1 MLEQDGEQYKGYL
14 SWYQRPAF
22 AAAIALVLLFSFTL
36 IGSYLLAK
44 NAAEKEALKQAKIW
58 SNSASMLVAP
68 LILSKD
74 LVSLNFVTNQIA
86 DDPFVAGIQI
96 TDSQTM
102 RLAAAGKQDGVH
114 TAKSIAPNNETIAQL
129 EVWID
134 PTPVQQQLNY
144 QTGLI
149 SSGAII
155 AFLLSLFIYRRQ
167 SKLLEEE
174 VAYIEQI
181 EKHFDDK
188 TEDAME
194 ASQLT
199 EESDEEINDDNVV
212 TEALAET
219 EELTEQEPQSVF
231 NASETEIDS
240 LEGDS
245 QSDIESET
253 ESNEHSKIDPEDDF
267 DDIGNFG
274 SAYDDTVG
282 ENSRLEELSK
292 TDNEEI
298 DELYTDETDLP
309 PWESSESKTT
319 PDAYEAD
326 GIEPPIVK
334 MQITETGK
342 DEIDLVELLKPER
355 RAPSVPPFKPL
366 SKEPELEREEP
377 SFETLMFDTTPERQ
391 EPAKKLARKLPI
403 INEEQLDL
411 YTIEQELDLLIP
423 ASEAAYVVLVDFT
436 SPHSALISNEEQLQI
451 KRTYRTLANSVANI
465 YEGEV
470 LALGGDIL
478 IQFDNANT
486 DDEHGVNAACAAMLF
501 TQLAQSY
508 NRSRSDQQEP
518 VLNVHTA
525 IVRGQQGRQERMAD
539 EARFLTRSTKTDRL
553 ISHTA
558 LSEAP
563 NLKNGVLSTAEI
575 KREDEDKVLILSLS
589 KSYQDLLEKQ
599 GRYLLAKLAQQA
611 AQ

>member
-14 SWYQRPAF
+14 RWYQRPAF
-22 AAAIALVLLFSFTL
+22 AAAIALVLLFSST
-36 IGSYLLAK
+36 IVGSYLLAK
-44 NAAEKEALKQAKIW
+44 KAAENEALKQAKIW

-96 TDSQTM
+96 TDNQTM
-102 RLAAAGKQDGVH
+102 RLAAAGNQEGVH
-114 TAKSIAPNNETIAQL
+114 TSKSIAPNNETIAQL

-167 SKLLEEE
+167 SKLLEKE

-181 EKHFDDK
+181 EQYFDDQS
-188 TEDAME
+188 EDTVDNSETNNENINDTSVERDKDVEIGAT
-194 ASQLT
+194 LK
-199 EESDEEINDDNVV
+199 EESQHHEKISEAEFEPLKDEFHS
-212 TEALAET
+212 AAEPEVEST
-219 EELTEQEPQSVF
+219 K
-231 NASETEIDS
+231 NSEVNI
-240 LEGDS
+240 
-245 QSDIESET
+245 
-253 ESNEHSKIDPEDDF
+253 
-267 DDIGNFG
+267 DDIGRFG
-274 SAYDDTVG
+274 SAYDD
-282 ENSRLEELSK
+282 RLVDTDDSEEPK
-292 TDNEEI
+292 ATTTEQAFQRD
-298 DELYTDETDLP
+298 TDEPDHP
-309 PWESSESKTT
+309 PWESSEHLTVTASHE
-319 PDAYEAD
+319 PSD
-326 GIEPPIVK
+326 IEPPVVK
-334 MQITETGK
+334 MQVNETHS

-355 RAPSVPPFKPL
+355 REPSVPPFKPL
-366 SKEPELEREEP
+366 SKERENDREGP
-377 SFETLMFDTTPERQ
+377 SFETLLFDTTPERK
-391 EPAKKLARKLPI
+391 EPAKNMARKLPI

-411 YTIEQELDLLIP
+411 YTIEQELDLLTP
-423 ASEAAYVVLVDFT
+423 ASEAAYVVLIDFT

-470 LALGGDIL
+470 SALGEDIL
-478 IQFDNANT
+478 IQFDDASD
-486 DDEHGVNAACAAMLF
+486 DDEHGVNASCAAMLF
-501 TQLAQSY
+501 AQLARSY
-508 NRSRSDQQEP
+508 NRSRQDQQEP

-525 IVRGQQGRQERMAD
+525 IVRGQQGRQDRMAD

-563 NLKNGVLSTAEI
+563 DLKRGVLSTAEI

-589 KSYQDLLEKQ
+589 KSYQELLEKQ

-611 AQ
+611 RQSTN

>member
-14 SWYQRPAF
+14 RWYQRPAF
-22 AAAIALVLLFSFTL
+22 AAAIALILLFSSTL
-36 IGSYLLAK
+36 IGSYLLAQK
-44 NAAEKEALKQAKIW
+44 AAHNEALKQAKIW

-102 RLAAAGKQDGVH
+102 RLAAAGKQEGVH

-149 SSGAII
+149 STGAVI

-181 EKHFDDK
+181 EQHFDAQSADSMEPSDSQNSHAIDDESDDEN
-188 TEDAME
+188 TTDSEEIETLEHEARADALE
-194 ASQLT
+194 SDREIDASYDDDISESESSSTLT
-199 EESDEEINDDNVV
+199 EESEEDLDE
-212 TEALAET
+212 
-219 EELTEQEPQSVF
+219 
-231 NASETEIDS
+231 
-240 LEGDS
+240 
-245 QSDIESET
+245 
-253 ESNEHSKIDPEDDF
+253 
-267 DDIGNFG
+267 IGAFG
-274 SAYDDTVG
+274 SAYDDPSIN
-282 ENSRLEELSK
+282 ESK
-292 TDNEEI
+292 AEATDI
-298 DELYTDETDLP
+298 P
-309 PWESSESKTT
+309 PWESDEPSSPAEVSE
-319 PDAYEAD
+319 DV
-326 GIEPPIVK
+326 EPPIVK
-334 MQITETGK
+334 MQVSETNS
-342 DEIDLVELLKPER
+342 DEIDLVDLLKPEKIE
-355 RAPSVPPFKPL
+355 PSVPPFKPVT
-366 SKEPELEREEP
+366 KEPEQKREEP
-377 SFETLMFDTTPERQ
+377 SFETLMFDTAPDHRESK
-391 EPAKKLARKLPI
+391 KKLARKLPI

-423 ASEAAYVVLVDFT
+423 AGEAAYIVLVDFN
-436 SPHSALISNEEQLQI
+436 SPHSALISNDEQLQI

-470 LALGGDIL
+470 SALGEDIL
-478 IQFDNANT
+478 IQFDHANEE
-486 DDEHGVNAACAAMLF
+486 DEHGVNAACAAMLF
-501 TQLAQSY
+501 TQLARSY
-508 NRSRSDQQEP
+508 NRSRSDQQQP
-518 VLNVHTA
+518 ILNVHTA

-539 EARFLTRSTKTDRL
+539 EARFLTRSTKTDKL

-563 NLKNGVLSTAEI
+563 DLKNGVLSSADI
-575 KREDEDKVLILSLS
+575 KREEEDKVLILSLS
-589 KSYQDLLEKQ
+589 KSYQELLEKQ

-611 AQ
+611 SQ

>member
-14 SWYQRPAF
+14 RWYQRPAF
-22 AAAIALVLLFSFTL
+22 AAAIALVLLFSSTL

-44 NAAEKEALKQAKIW
+44 KAAENEALKQAKIW

-102 RLAAAGKQDGVH
+102 RLAAAGNQEGVH

-181 EKHFDDK
+181 EQHFDDQSIDSVE
-188 TEDAME
+188 TPETNS
-194 ASQLT
+194 ASENDVSDEVDNEFDNAAIFT
-199 EESDEEINDDNVV
+199 EESQPSEHISETDIEPLE
-212 TEALAET
+212 AET
-219 EELTEQEPQSVF
+219 HSESEP
-231 NASETEIDS
+231 E
-240 LEGDS
+240 
-245 QSDIESET
+245 IESPENSEET
-253 ESNEHSKIDPEDDF
+253 F

-274 SAYDDTVG
+274 SAYDDPIV
-282 ENSRLEELSK
+282 ENSDPEETTATK
-292 TDNEEI
+292 TEQVSEQDKG
-298 DELYTDETDLP
+298 ETDLP
-309 PWESSESKTT
+309 PWESIEHPTVTEPSE
-319 PDAYEAD
+319 PANM
-326 GIEPPIVK
+326 EPPIVK
-334 MQITETGK
+334 MQVNETDN
-342 DEIDLVELLKPER
+342 DEIDLVDLLKPER
-355 RAPSVPPFKPL
+355 REPSVPPFKPL
-366 SKEPELEREEP
+366 SKEPELDREEP
-377 SFETLMFDTTPERQ
+377 SFETLMFDTTPEHK
-391 EPAKKLARKLPI
+391 EPTKKLARKLPI

-411 YTIEQELDLLIP
+411 YTIEQELDLLTP
-423 ASEAAYVVLVDFT
+423 ASEAAYVVLIDFT
-436 SPHSALISNEEQLQI
+436 SPHSALISNQEQLQI

-470 LALGGDIL
+470 SALGEDIL
-478 IQFDNANT
+478 IQFDDASD
-486 DDEHGVNAACAAMLF
+486 DDEHGVNASCAAMLF
-501 TQLAQSY
+501 AQLARSY
-508 NRSRSDQQEP
+508 NRSRQDQQEP

-563 NLKNGVLSTAEI
+563 DLKRGVLSTAEI

-589 KSYQDLLEKQ
+589 RSYQDLLEKQ

-611 AQ
+611 SQ

>member
-14 SWYQRPAF
+14 RWYQRPAF
-22 AAAIALVLLFSFTL
+22 AAAIALVLLFSSTL
-36 IGSYLLAK
+36 VGSYLLAK
-44 NAAEKEALKQAKIW
+44 NAAENEALKQAKIW

-102 RLAAAGKQDGVH
+102 RLAAAGKQEGVH

-181 EKHFDDK
+181 EQHFDDQITDS
-188 TEDAME
+188 TEAQETIDD
-194 ASQLT
+194 
-199 EESDEEINDDNVV
+199 SDEEVYEDDVEA
-212 TEALAET
+212 EALIEQEPELDDQEQDTEFNSLDNHLGSEAET
-219 EELTEQEPQSVF
+219 EIESTI
-231 NASETEIDS
+231 ETEVD
-240 LEGDS
+240 
-245 QSDIESET
+245 T
-253 ESNEHSKIDPEDDF
+253 EVDY

-274 SAYDDTVG
+274 SAYDDPIV
-282 ENSRLEELSK
+282 ENSTSDEPSEPNFEEVHEP
-292 TDNEEI
+292 N
-298 DELYTDETDLP
+298 TDEADIP
-309 PWESSESKTT
+309 PWEPSENETMVET
-319 PDAYEAD
+319 NEPTN
-326 GIEPPIVK
+326 IEPPIVK
-334 MQITETGK
+334 MQIDETDK

-355 RAPSVPPFKPL
+355 REPSVPPFKPL
-366 SKEPELEREEP
+366 SKEPEQEREEP

-391 EPAKKLARKLPI
+391 EPVKKLARKLPI

-411 YTIEQELDLLIP
+411 YTIEQELDLLTP
-423 ASEAAYVVLVDFT
+423 ASEAAYVVLIDFT

-470 LALGGDIL
+470 SALGEDIL
-478 IQFDNANT
+478 IQFDNASE

-501 TQLAQSY
+501 AQLARSY

-518 VLNVHTA
+518 ILNVHTA
-525 IVRGQQGRQERMAD
+525 IVRGQQGRQDRMAD

-563 NLKNGVLSTAEI
+563 DLKSGVLSTAEI

>member
-14 SWYQRPAF
+14 RWYQRPAF
-22 AAAIALVLLFSFTL
+22 AAAIALVLLFSSTL
-36 IGSYLLAK
+36 VGSYLLAK
-44 NAAEKEALKQAKIW
+44 KAAENEALKQAKIW

-102 RLAAAGKQDGVH
+102 RLAAAGTQEGVH
-114 TAKSIAPNNETIAQL
+114 TAKSIAPNNEIIAQL

-149 SSGAII
+149 SSGAIV

-181 EKHFDDK
+181 EQHFDDQSMDSVK
-188 TEDAME
+188 TSETNS
-194 ASQLT
+194 ASEVNVGAEVDNEVDNSVILT
-199 EESDEEINDDNVV
+199 EESQPSEQIS
-212 TEALAET
+212 EADLEPLEAE
-219 EELTEQEPQSVF
+219 PH
-231 NASETEIDS
+231 SETEP
-240 LEGDS
+240 E
-245 QSDIESET
+245 IES
-253 ESNEHSKIDPEDDF
+253 PENSEKTF

-274 SAYDDTVG
+274 SAYDDPIF
-282 ENSRLEELSK
+282 ENSEP
-292 TDNEEI
+292 EEI
-298 DELYTDETDLP
+298 KANNTEQVSELDKDETDLP
-309 PWESSESKTT
+309 PWESIEHPTVTEPSE
-319 PDAYEAD
+319 PAN
-326 GIEPPIVK
+326 IEPPIVK
-334 MQITETGK
+334 MQVNETDN
-342 DEIDLVELLKPER
+342 DEIDLVDLLKPER
-355 RAPSVPPFKPL
+355 REPSVPPFKPL
-366 SKEPELEREEP
+366 SKEAELDREEP
-377 SFETLMFDTTPERQ
+377 SFETLMFDTTPEHQ
-391 EPAKKLARKLPI
+391 EPEKKLARKLPI

-411 YTIEQELDLLIP
+411 YTIEQELDLLTP
-423 ASEAAYVVLVDFT
+423 ASEAAYVVLIDFT
-436 SPHSALISNEEQLQI
+436 SPHSALISNQEQLQI

-470 LALGGDIL
+470 SALGEDIL
-478 IQFDNANT
+478 IQFNDASD
-486 DDEHGVNAACAAMLF
+486 DDEHGVNASCAAMLF
-501 TQLAQSY
+501 AQLARSY
-508 NRSRSDQQEP
+508 NRSRQDQQEP

-563 NLKNGVLSTAEI
+563 DLKRGVLSTAEI

-589 KSYQDLLEKQ
+589 KSYQELLEKQ

-611 AQ
+611 TQ

>member
-14 SWYQRPAF
+14 RWYQRPAF
-22 AAAIALVLLFSFTL
+22 AAAIALVLLFSSTL

-44 NAAEKEALKQAKIW
+44 KAAENEALKQAKIW

-102 RLAAAGKQDGVH
+102 RLAAAGNQEGVH

-181 EKHFDDK
+181 EQHFDDQSIDSVE
-188 TEDAME
+188 TPETNS
-194 ASQLT
+194 ASENDVSDEVDNEFDNAAIFT
-199 EESDEEINDDNVV
+199 EESQPSEHISETDIEPLE
-212 TEALAET
+212 AET
-219 EELTEQEPQSVF
+219 HSESEP
-231 NASETEIDS
+231 E
-240 LEGDS
+240 
-245 QSDIESET
+245 IESPENSEET
-253 ESNEHSKIDPEDDF
+253 F

-274 SAYDDTVG
+274 SAYDDPIV
-282 ENSRLEELSK
+282 ENSDPEETTATK
-292 TDNEEI
+292 TEQVSEQDKG
-298 DELYTDETDLP
+298 ETDLP
-309 PWESSESKTT
+309 PWESIEHPTVTEPSE
-319 PDAYEAD
+319 PANM
-326 GIEPPIVK
+326 EPPIVK
-334 MQITETGK
+334 MQVNETDN
-342 DEIDLVELLKPER
+342 DEIDLVDLLKPER
-355 RAPSVPPFKPL
+355 REPSVPPFKPL
-366 SKEPELEREEP
+366 SKEPELDREEP
-377 SFETLMFDTTPERQ
+377 SFETLMFDTTPEHK
-391 EPAKKLARKLPI
+391 EPTKKLARKLPI

-411 YTIEQELDLLIP
+411 YTIEQELDLLTP
-423 ASEAAYVVLVDFT
+423 ASEAAYVVLIDFT
-436 SPHSALISNEEQLQI
+436 SPHSALISNQEQLQI

-470 LALGGDIL
+470 SALGEDIL
-478 IQFDNANT
+478 IQFDDASD
-486 DDEHGVNAACAAMLF
+486 DDEHGVNASCAAMLF
-501 TQLAQSY
+501 AQLARSY
-508 NRSRSDQQEP
+508 NRSRQDQQEP

-563 NLKNGVLSTAEI
+563 DLKRGVLSTAEI

-589 KSYQDLLEKQ
+589 RSYQELLEKQ

-611 AQ
+611 SQ

>member
-14 SWYQRPAF
+14 RWYQRPAF
-22 AAAIALVLLFSFTL
+22 AAAIALVLLFSSTL
-36 IGSYLLAK
+36 VGSYLLAK
-44 NAAEKEALKQAKIW
+44 NAAENEALKQAKIW

-102 RLAAAGKQDGVH
+102 RLAAAGKQEGVH
-114 TAKSIAPNNETIAQL
+114 TAKSIAPNNETIARL

-181 EKHFDDK
+181 EQHFDDQITDS
-188 TEDAME
+188 TEAQETIDD
-194 ASQLT
+194 
-199 EESDEEINDDNVV
+199 SDEEVNEDDV
-212 TEALAET
+212 AA
-219 EELTEQEPQSVF
+219 EELLEQEPQLNDQDQDTEINSQDIHLQPE
-231 NASETEIDS
+231 AETEIES
-240 LEGDS
+240 T
-245 QSDIESET
+245 IESEADT
-253 ESNEHSKIDPEDDF
+253 KVDF
-267 DDIGNFG
+267 DDIGNYG
-274 SAYDDTVG
+274 SAYDDPMV
-282 ENSRLEELSK
+282 ENSSSGK
-292 TDNEEI
+292 
-298 DELYTDETDLP
+298 
-309 PWESSESKTT
+309 PWEPSENTT
-319 PDAYEAD
+319 VVEANEPTD
-326 GIEPPIVK
+326 IEPPIVK
-334 MQITETGK
+334 MQVDETEK

-355 RAPSVPPFKPL
+355 REPSVPPFKPL
-366 SKEPELEREEP
+366 SKEPEQEREEP
-377 SFETLMFDTTPERQ
+377 SFETLMFETTPERQ
-391 EPAKKLARKLPI
+391 EPPKKLARKLPI

-411 YTIEQELDLLIP
+411 YTIEQELDLLTP
-423 ASEAAYVVLVDFT
+423 ASEAAYVVLIDFT
-436 SPHSALISNEEQLQI
+436 SPHSALISNQEQLQI

-470 LALGGDIL
+470 SALGEDIL
-478 IQFDNANT
+478 IQFDDASD
-486 DDEHGVNAACAAMLF
+486 DDEHGVNASCAAMLF
-501 TQLAQSY
+501 AQLARSY
-508 NRSRSDQQEP
+508 NRSRQDQQEP

-563 NLKNGVLSTAEI
+563 DLKRGVLSTAEI

-589 KSYQDLLEKQ
+589 RSYQDLLEKQ

-611 AQ
+611 SQ

>member
-14 SWYQRPAF
+14 RWYQRPAF
-22 AAAIALVLLFSFTL
+22 AAAIALVLLFSSTL
-36 IGSYLLAK
+36 VGSYLLAK
-44 NAAEKEALKQAKIW
+44 NAAENEALKQAKIW

-102 RLAAAGKQDGVH
+102 RLAAAGKQEGVH

-181 EKHFDDK
+181 EQHFDDQITDS
-188 TEDAME
+188 TEAQETIDD
-194 ASQLT
+194 
-199 EESDEEINDDNVV
+199 SDEEVYEDGVEA
-212 TEALAET
+212 EALIEQEPELDYQEQDTEFNSLDNHLGSEAET
-219 EELTEQEPQSVF
+219 EIESTI
-231 NASETEIDS
+231 ETEVD
-240 LEGDS
+240 
-245 QSDIESET
+245 T
-253 ESNEHSKIDPEDDF
+253 EVDY

-274 SAYDDTVG
+274 SAYDDPIV
-282 ENSRLEELSK
+282 ENSTSDEPSEPNFEEVHEP
-292 TDNEEI
+292 N
-298 DELYTDETDLP
+298 TDEADIP
-309 PWESSESKTT
+309 PWEPSENETMVET
-319 PDAYEAD
+319 NEPTN
-326 GIEPPIVK
+326 IEPPIVK
-334 MQITETGK
+334 MQIDETDK

-355 RAPSVPPFKPL
+355 REPSVPPFKPL
-366 SKEPELEREEP
+366 SKEPEQEREEP

-391 EPAKKLARKLPI
+391 EPVKKLARKLPI

-411 YTIEQELDLLIP
+411 YTIEQELDLLTP
-423 ASEAAYVVLVDFT
+423 ASEAAYVVLIDFT

-470 LALGGDIL
+470 SALGEDIL
-478 IQFDNANT
+478 IQFDNASE

-501 TQLAQSY
+501 AQLARSY

-518 VLNVHTA
+518 ILNVHTA
-525 IVRGQQGRQERMAD
+525 IVRGQQGRQDRMAD

-563 NLKNGVLSTAEI
+563 DLKSGVLSTAEI

>member
-14 SWYQRPAF
+14 RWYQRPAF
-22 AAAIALVLLFSFTL
+22 AAAIALVLLFSSTL
-36 IGSYLLAK
+36 VGSYLLAK
-44 NAAEKEALKQAKIW
+44 NAAENEALKQAKIW

-102 RLAAAGKQDGVH
+102 RLAAAGKQEGVH
-114 TAKSIAPNNETIAQL
+114 TAKSIAPNNEAIAQL

-181 EKHFDDK
+181 EQHFDDQITDS
-188 TEDAME
+188 TEAQETIDD
-194 ASQLT
+194 
-199 EESDEEINDDNVV
+199 SDEEVYEDDVEA
-212 TEALAET
+212 EALIEQEPELDDQEQDTEFNSLDNHLGSEAET
-219 EELTEQEPQSVF
+219 EIESTI
-231 NASETEIDS
+231 ETEVD
-240 LEGDS
+240 
-245 QSDIESET
+245 T
-253 ESNEHSKIDPEDDF
+253 EVDY

-274 SAYDDTVG
+274 SAYDDPIV
-282 ENSRLEELSK
+282 ENSTSDEPSEPNFEEVHEP
-292 TDNEEI
+292 N
-298 DELYTDETDLP
+298 TDEADIP
-309 PWESSESKTT
+309 PWEPSENETMVET
-319 PDAYEAD
+319 NEPTN
-326 GIEPPIVK
+326 IEPPIVK
-334 MQITETGK
+334 MQIDETDK

-355 RAPSVPPFKPL
+355 REPSVPPFKPL
-366 SKEPELEREEP
+366 SKEPEQEREEP

-391 EPAKKLARKLPI
+391 EPPKKLARKLPI

-411 YTIEQELDLLIP
+411 YTIEQELDLLTP
-423 ASEAAYVVLVDFT
+423 ASEAAYVVLIDFT

-470 LALGGDIL
+470 SALGEDIL
-478 IQFDNANT
+478 IQFDNASE

-501 TQLAQSY
+501 AQLARSY

-518 VLNVHTA
+518 ILNVHTA
-525 IVRGQQGRQERMAD
+525 IVRGQQGRQDRMAD

-563 NLKNGVLSTAEI
+563 DLKSGVLSTAEI

>member
-14 SWYQRPAF
+14 RWYQRPAF
-22 AAAIALVLLFSFTL
+22 AAAIALILLFSSTL
-36 IGSYLLAK
+36 IGSYLLAQK
-44 NAAEKEALKQAKIW
+44 AAHNEALKQAKIW

-102 RLAAAGKQDGVH
+102 RLAAAGKQEGVH

-149 SSGAII
+149 STGAVI

-181 EKHFDDK
+181 EQHFDAQSADSMEPSDSQNSHAIDDESDDENI
-188 TEDAME
+188 TDSEEIETLEHEARADALE
-194 ASQLT
+194 SDREIDTSYDDDISESESSSTLT
-199 EESDEEINDDNVV
+199 EESEEDLDE
-212 TEALAET
+212 
-219 EELTEQEPQSVF
+219 
-231 NASETEIDS
+231 
-240 LEGDS
+240 
-245 QSDIESET
+245 
-253 ESNEHSKIDPEDDF
+253 
-267 DDIGNFG
+267 IGAFG
-274 SAYDDTVG
+274 SAYDDPPIN
-282 ENSRLEELSK
+282 ESK
-292 TDNEEI
+292 ADATDI
-298 DELYTDETDLP
+298 P
-309 PWESSESKTT
+309 PWESDEPSSPAEVSE
-319 PDAYEAD
+319 DV
-326 GIEPPIVK
+326 EPPIVK
-334 MQITETGK
+334 MQVSETNS
-342 DEIDLVELLKPER
+342 DEIDLVDLLKPEKIE
-355 RAPSVPPFKPL
+355 PSVPPFKPVT
-366 SKEPELEREEP
+366 KEPEQEREEP
-377 SFETLMFDTTPERQ
+377 SFETLMFDTAPDHPEP
-391 EPAKKLARKLPI
+391 EKKLARKLPI

-423 ASEAAYVVLVDFT
+423 AGEAAYIVLIDFT
-436 SPHSALISNEEQLQI
+436 SPHSALISNDEQLQI

-470 LALGGDIL
+470 SALGEDIL
-478 IQFDNANT
+478 IQFDHANEE
-486 DDEHGVNAACAAMLF
+486 DEHGVNAACAAMLF
-501 TQLAQSY
+501 AQLARSY
-508 NRSRSDQQEP
+508 NRSRSDQQQP
-518 VLNVHTA
+518 ILNVHTA

-539 EARFLTRSTKTDRL
+539 EARFLTRSTKTDKL

-563 NLKNGVLSTAEI
+563 DLKNGVLSSADI
-575 KREDEDKVLILSLS
+575 KREEEDKVLILSLS
-589 KSYQDLLEKQ
+589 KSYQELLEKQ

-611 AQ
+611 SQ

>member
-14 SWYQRPAF
+14 RWYQRPAF
-22 AAAIALVLLFSFTL
+22 AAAIALVLLFSSTL
-36 IGSYLLAK
+36 VGSYLLAK
-44 NAAEKEALKQAKIW
+44 NAAENEALKQAKIW

-102 RLAAAGKQDGVH
+102 RLAAAGKQEGVH
-114 TAKSIAPNNETIAQL
+114 TAKSIAPNNEAIAQL

-181 EKHFDDK
+181 EQHFDDQITDS
-188 TEDAME
+188 TEAQETIDD
-194 ASQLT
+194 
-199 EESDEEINDDNVV
+199 SDEEVYEDDVEA
-212 TEALAET
+212 EALIEQEPELDDQEQDTEINSLDNHLGSEAET
-219 EELTEQEPQSVF
+219 EIESTI
-231 NASETEIDS
+231 ETEVD
-240 LEGDS
+240 
-245 QSDIESET
+245 T
-253 ESNEHSKIDPEDDF
+253 EVDY

-274 SAYDDTVG
+274 SAYDDPIV
-282 ENSRLEELSK
+282 ENSTSDEPSEPNFEEVHEP
-292 TDNEEI
+292 N
-298 DELYTDETDLP
+298 TDEADIP
-309 PWESSESKTT
+309 PWEPSENETMVET
-319 PDAYEAD
+319 NEPTN
-326 GIEPPIVK
+326 IEPPIVK
-334 MQITETGK
+334 MQIDETDK

-355 RAPSVPPFKPL
+355 REPSVPPFKPL
-366 SKEPELEREEP
+366 SKEPEQEREEP

-391 EPAKKLARKLPI
+391 EPVKKLARKLPI

-411 YTIEQELDLLIP
+411 YTIEQELDLLTP
-423 ASEAAYVVLVDFT
+423 ASEAAYVVLIDFT

-470 LALGGDIL
+470 SALGEDIL
-478 IQFDNANT
+478 IQFDNASE

-501 TQLAQSY
+501 AQLARSY

-518 VLNVHTA
+518 ILNVHTA
-525 IVRGQQGRQERMAD
+525 IVRGQQGRQDRMAD

-563 NLKNGVLSTAEI
+563 DLKSGVLSTAEI

>member
-14 SWYQRPAF
+14 RWYQRPAF
-22 AAAIALVLLFSFTL
+22 AAAIALVLLFSSTL

-44 NAAEKEALKQAKIW
+44 KAAENEALKQAKIW

-102 RLAAAGKQDGVH
+102 RLAAAGNQEGVH

-181 EKHFDDK
+181 EQNFDDQSIDSVE
-188 TEDAME
+188 TPETNS
-194 ASQLT
+194 ASENDVSDEVDNEFDNAAIFT
-199 EESDEEINDDNVV
+199 EESQPSEHISETDIEPLE
-212 TEALAET
+212 AET
-219 EELTEQEPQSVF
+219 HSESEP
-231 NASETEIDS
+231 E
-240 LEGDS
+240 
-245 QSDIESET
+245 IESPENSEET
-253 ESNEHSKIDPEDDF
+253 F

-274 SAYDDTVG
+274 SAYDDPIV
-282 ENSRLEELSK
+282 ENSDPEETTATK
-292 TDNEEI
+292 TEQVSEQDKG
-298 DELYTDETDLP
+298 ETDLP
-309 PWESSESKTT
+309 PWESIEHPTVTEPSE
-319 PDAYEAD
+319 PANM
-326 GIEPPIVK
+326 EPPIVK
-334 MQITETGK
+334 MQVNETDN
-342 DEIDLVELLKPER
+342 DEIDLVDLLKPER
-355 RAPSVPPFKPL
+355 REPSVPPFKPL
-366 SKEPELEREEP
+366 SKEPELDREEP
-377 SFETLMFDTTPERQ
+377 SFETLMFDTTPEHK
-391 EPAKKLARKLPI
+391 EPTKKLARKLPI

-411 YTIEQELDLLIP
+411 YTIEQELDLLTP
-423 ASEAAYVVLVDFT
+423 ASEAAYVVLIDFT
-436 SPHSALISNEEQLQI
+436 SPHSALISNQEQLQI

-470 LALGGDIL
+470 SALGEDIL
-478 IQFDNANT
+478 IQFDDASD
-486 DDEHGVNAACAAMLF
+486 DDEHGVNASCAAMLF
-501 TQLAQSY
+501 AQLARSY
-508 NRSRSDQQEP
+508 NRSRQDQQEP

-563 NLKNGVLSTAEI
+563 DLKRGVLSTAEI

-589 KSYQDLLEKQ
+589 RSYQDLLEKQ

-611 AQ
+611 SQ

>member
-14 SWYQRPAF
+14 RWYQRPAF
-22 AAAIALVLLFSFTL
+22 AAAIALVLLFSSTL
-36 IGSYLLAK
+36 VGSYLLAK
-44 NAAEKEALKQAKIW
+44 NAAENEALKQAKIW

-102 RLAAAGKQDGVH
+102 RLAAAGKQEGVH

-181 EKHFDDK
+181 EQHFDDQITDS
-188 TEDAME
+188 TEAQETIDD
-194 ASQLT
+194 
-199 EESDEEINDDNVV
+199 SDEEVYEDGVEAEELLKQEPELDYQEQDTEFNSLDNHLGS
-212 TEALAET
+212 EAET
-219 EELTEQEPQSVF
+219 EIESTI
-231 NASETEIDS
+231 ETEVD
-240 LEGDS
+240 
-245 QSDIESET
+245 T
-253 ESNEHSKIDPEDDF
+253 EVDY

-274 SAYDDTVG
+274 SAYDDPIV
-282 ENSRLEELSK
+282 ENSTSDEPSEPNFEEVHEP
-292 TDNEEI
+292 N
-298 DELYTDETDLP
+298 TDEADIP
-309 PWESSESKTT
+309 PWEPSENETMVET
-319 PDAYEAD
+319 NEPTN
-326 GIEPPIVK
+326 IEPPIVK
-334 MQITETGK
+334 MQIDETDK

-355 RAPSVPPFKPL
+355 REPSVPPFKPL
-366 SKEPELEREEP
+366 SKEPEQEREEP

-391 EPAKKLARKLPI
+391 EPVKKLARKLPI

-411 YTIEQELDLLIP
+411 YTIEQELDLLTP
-423 ASEAAYVVLVDFT
+423 ASEAAYVVLIDFT

-470 LALGGDIL
+470 SALGEDIL
-478 IQFDNANT
+478 IQFDNASE

-501 TQLAQSY
+501 AQLARSY

-518 VLNVHTA
+518 ILNVHTA
-525 IVRGQQGRQERMAD
+525 IVRGQQGRQDRMAD

-563 NLKNGVLSTAEI
+563 DLKSGVLSTAEI

>member
-14 SWYQRPAF
+14 RWYQRPAF
-22 AAAIALVLLFSFTL
+22 AAAIALVLLFSST
-36 IGSYLLAK
+36 IVGSYLLAK
-44 NAAEKEALKQAKIW
+44 KAAENEALKQAKIW

-96 TDSQTM
+96 TDNQTM
-102 RLAAAGKQDGVH
+102 RLAAAGNQEGVH
-114 TAKSIAPNNETIAQL
+114 TSKSIAPNNETIAQL

-167 SKLLEEE
+167 SKLLEKE

-181 EKHFDDK
+181 EQYFDDQS
-188 TEDAME
+188 EDTAGNSE
-194 ASQLT
+194 TNNENIDDNSVERDKDVEIGATLK
-199 EESDEEINDDNVV
+199 EESQHDEKISEAEFESLKDEFHSA
-212 TEALAET
+212 TEPEVEST
-219 EELTEQEPQSVF
+219 K
-231 NASETEIDS
+231 N
-240 LEGDS
+240 
-245 QSDIESET
+245 SDVNI
-253 ESNEHSKIDPEDDF
+253 
-267 DDIGNFG
+267 DDIGRFG
-274 SAYDDTVG
+274 SAYDD
-282 ENSRLEELSK
+282 RLVDTDDSEEPK
-292 TDNEEI
+292 ATTTEQAFQRD
-298 DELYTDETDLP
+298 TDEPDHP
-309 PWESSESKTT
+309 PWESSEHLTVTASHE
-319 PDAYEAD
+319 PSD
-326 GIEPPIVK
+326 IEPPVVK
-334 MQITETGK
+334 MQVNETHS

-355 RAPSVPPFKPL
+355 REPSVPPFKPL
-366 SKEPELEREEP
+366 SKEPEHDREGP
-377 SFETLMFDTTPERQ
+377 SFETLLFDTTPERK
-391 EPAKKLARKLPI
+391 EPAKKMARKLPI

-411 YTIEQELDLLIP
+411 YTIEQELDLLTP
-423 ASEAAYVVLVDFT
+423 ASEAAYVVLIDFT

-470 LALGGDIL
+470 SALGEDIL
-478 IQFDNANT
+478 IQFDDASD
-486 DDEHGVNAACAAMLF
+486 DDEHGVNASCAAMLF
-501 TQLAQSY
+501 AQLARSY
-508 NRSRSDQQEP
+508 NRSRQDQQEP

-525 IVRGQQGRQERMAD
+525 IVRGQQGRLDRMAD

-563 NLKNGVLSTAEI
+563 DLKRGVLSTAEI

-589 KSYQDLLEKQ
+589 KSYQELLEKQ

-611 AQ
+611 RQSTN

>member
-14 SWYQRPAF
+14 RWYQRPAF
-22 AAAIALVLLFSFTL
+22 AAAIALVLLFSSTL

-44 NAAEKEALKQAKIW
+44 KAAENEALKQAKIW

-102 RLAAAGKQDGVH
+102 RLAAAGNQEGVH

-181 EKHFDDK
+181 EQHFDDQSIDSVE
-188 TEDAME
+188 TPETNS
-194 ASQLT
+194 ASENDVSDEVDNEFDNAAIFT
-199 EESDEEINDDNVV
+199 EESQPSEHISETDIEPLE
-212 TEALAET
+212 AET
-219 EELTEQEPQSVF
+219 HSESEP
-231 NASETEIDS
+231 E
-240 LEGDS
+240 
-245 QSDIESET
+245 IESPENSEET
-253 ESNEHSKIDPEDDF
+253 F

-274 SAYDDTVG
+274 SAYDDPIV
-282 ENSRLEELSK
+282 ENSDPEETTATK
-292 TDNEEI
+292 TEQVSEQDKG
-298 DELYTDETDLP
+298 ETDLP
-309 PWESSESKTT
+309 PWESIEHPTVTEPSE
-319 PDAYEAD
+319 PANM
-326 GIEPPIVK
+326 EPPIVK
-334 MQITETGK
+334 MQVNETDN
-342 DEIDLVELLKPER
+342 DEIDLVDLLKPER
-355 RAPSVPPFKPL
+355 REPSVPPFKPL
-366 SKEPELEREEP
+366 SKEPELDREEP
-377 SFETLMFDTTPERQ
+377 SFETLMFDTTPEHK
-391 EPAKKLARKLPI
+391 EPTEKLARKLPI

-411 YTIEQELDLLIP
+411 YTIEQELDLLTP
-423 ASEAAYVVLVDFT
+423 ASEAAYVVLIDFT
-436 SPHSALISNEEQLQI
+436 SPHSALISNQEQLQI

-470 LALGGDIL
+470 SALGEDIL
-478 IQFDNANT
+478 IQFDDASD
-486 DDEHGVNAACAAMLF
+486 DDEHGVNASCAAMLF
-501 TQLAQSY
+501 AQLARSY
-508 NRSRSDQQEP
+508 NRSRQDQQEP

-563 NLKNGVLSTAEI
+563 DLKRGVLSTAEI

-589 KSYQDLLEKQ
+589 RSYQDLLEKQ

-611 AQ
+611 SQ

>member
-14 SWYQRPAF
+14 RWYQRPAF
-22 AAAIALVLLFSFTL
+22 AAAIALVLLFSSTL
-36 IGSYLLAK
+36 VGSYLLAK
-44 NAAEKEALKQAKIW
+44 NAAENEALKQAKIW

-102 RLAAAGKQDGVH
+102 RLAAAGKQEGVH

-181 EKHFDDK
+181 EQHFDDQITDS
-188 TEDAME
+188 TEAQETIDD
-194 ASQLT
+194 
-199 EESDEEINDDNVV
+199 SDEEVYENDVEA
-212 TEALAET
+212 EALI
-219 EELTEQEPQSVF
+219 EQEPELDDQEQ
-231 NASETEIDS
+231 ETENNS
-240 LEGDS
+240 LEKDVYS
-245 QSDIESET
+245 EIESEI
-253 ESNEHSKIDPEDDF
+253 ESTVDSGETPEAESDVDF

-274 SAYDDTVG
+274 SAYDDPIV
-282 ENSRLEELSK
+282 ENSSSDKPSEPNFEEVHES
-292 TDNEEI
+292 N
-298 DELYTDETDLP
+298 TDEADLP
-309 PWESSESKTT
+309 PWESSE
-319 PDAYEAD
+319 YETVVEANEPTD
-326 GIEPPIVK
+326 IEPPIVK
-334 MQITETGK
+334 MQVDETDK

-355 RAPSVPPFKPL
+355 REPSVPPFKPL
-366 SKEPELEREEP
+366 SKEPEQEREEP

-391 EPAKKLARKLPI
+391 EPPKKLARKLPI

-411 YTIEQELDLLIP
+411 YTIEQELDLLTP
-423 ASEAAYVVLVDFT
+423 ASEAAYVVLIDFT

-470 LALGGDIL
+470 SALGEDIL
-478 IQFDNANT
+478 IQFDNASE

-501 TQLAQSY
+501 AQLARSY
-508 NRSRSDQQEP
+508 NTSRTDQQEP

-525 IVRGQQGRQERMAD
+525 IVRGQQGRQDRMAD

-563 NLKNGVLSTAEI
+563 DLKSGVLSTAEI

>member
-14 SWYQRPAF
+14 RWYQRPAF
-22 AAAIALVLLFSFTL
+22 AAAIALVLFFSSTL
-36 IGSYLLAK
+36 VGSYLLAK
-44 NAAEKEALKQAKIW
+44 NAAENEALKQAKIW
-58 SNSASMLVAP
+58 SNSASILVAP

-102 RLAAAGKQDGVH
+102 RLAAAGKQEGVH
-114 TAKSIAPNNETIAQL
+114 TAKSIAPNNETIARL

-181 EKHFDDK
+181 EQHFDDQI
-188 TEDAME
+188 TDSAE
-194 ASQLT
+194 AQET
-199 EESDEEINDDNVV
+199 IDDSDEEVYEDGV
-212 TEALAET
+212 EA
-219 EELTEQEPQSVF
+219 EELLEQEPQLNDQDQDTEINSQDIHPQPE
-231 NASETEIDS
+231 AETEIKS
-240 LEGDS
+240 T
-245 QSDIESET
+245 IESEADT
-253 ESNEHSKIDPEDDF
+253 KVDI

-274 SAYDDTVG
+274 SAYDDPMF
-282 ENSRLEELSK
+282 ENSSSGK
-292 TDNEEI
+292 
-298 DELYTDETDLP
+298 
-309 PWESSESKTT
+309 PWEPSENTT
-319 PDAYEAD
+319 VVEANEPTD
-326 GIEPPIVK
+326 IEPPIVK
-334 MQITETGK
+334 MQVDETKK

-355 RAPSVPPFKPL
+355 REPSVPPFKPL
-366 SKEPELEREEP
+366 SKEPEQEREEP

-391 EPAKKLARKLPI
+391 EPPKKLARKLPI

-411 YTIEQELDLLIP
+411 YTIEQELDLLTP
-423 ASEAAYVVLVDFT
+423 ASEAAYVVLIDFT

-470 LALGGDIL
+470 SALGEDIL
-478 IQFDNANT
+478 IQFDNASE

-501 TQLAQSY
+501 AQLARSY

-518 VLNVHTA
+518 ILNVHTA
-525 IVRGQQGRQERMAD
+525 IVRGQQGRQDRMAD

-563 NLKNGVLSTAEI
+563 DLKSGVLSTAEI

>member
-14 SWYQRPAF
+14 RWYQRPAF
-22 AAAIALVLLFSFTL
+22 AAAIALILLFSSTL
-36 IGSYLLAK
+36 VGSYLLAK
-44 NAAEKEALKQAKIW
+44 NAAENEALKQAKIW

-102 RLAAAGKQDGVH
+102 RLAAAGKQEGVH

-181 EKHFDDK
+181 EQHFDDQITDS
-188 TEDAME
+188 TEAQETIDD
-194 ASQLT
+194 
-199 EESDEEINDDNVV
+199 SDEEVYEDDVEA
-212 TEALAET
+212 EALIEQEPELDYQEQDTEFNSLDNHLGSEAET
-219 EELTEQEPQSVF
+219 EIESTI
-231 NASETEIDS
+231 ETEVD
-240 LEGDS
+240 
-245 QSDIESET
+245 T
-253 ESNEHSKIDPEDDF
+253 EVDY

-274 SAYDDTVG
+274 SAYDDPIV
-282 ENSRLEELSK
+282 ENSTSDEPSEPNFEEVHEP
-292 TDNEEI
+292 N
-298 DELYTDETDLP
+298 TDEADIP
-309 PWESSESKTT
+309 PWEPSENETVVET
-319 PDAYEAD
+319 NEPTN
-326 GIEPPIVK
+326 IEPPIVK
-334 MQITETGK
+334 MQIDETDK

-355 RAPSVPPFKPL
+355 REPSVPPFKPL
-366 SKEPELEREEP
+366 SKEPEQEREEP

-391 EPAKKLARKLPI
+391 EPVKKLARKLPI

-411 YTIEQELDLLIP
+411 YTIEQELDLLTP
-423 ASEAAYVVLVDFT
+423 ASEAAYVVLIDFT

-470 LALGGDIL
+470 SALGEDIL
-478 IQFDNANT
+478 IQFDNASE

-501 TQLAQSY
+501 AQLARSY

-518 VLNVHTA
+518 ILNVHTA
-525 IVRGQQGRQERMAD
+525 IVRGQQGRQDRMAD

-563 NLKNGVLSTAEI
+563 DLKSGVLSTAEI

>member
-14 SWYQRPAF
+14 RWYQRPAF
-22 AAAIALVLLFSFTL
+22 AAAIALVLLFTSTL
-36 IGSYLLAK
+36 VGSYLLAQK
-44 NAAEKEALKQAKIW
+44 AAENEALKQAKIW

-102 RLAAAGKQDGVH
+102 RLAAAGKQEGVH

-149 SSGAII
+149 SSGAIV

-181 EKHFDDK
+181 EQHFDDQS
-188 TEDAME
+188 TESINTSE
-194 ASQLT
+194 ANN
-199 EESDEEINDDNVV
+199 ESDDDINSDGDANIEQSLTQESPLDDRDSD
-212 TEALAET
+212 TET
-219 EELTEQEPQSVF
+219 EYLEDDVNSEIEL
-231 NASETEIDS
+231 EIES
-240 LEGDS
+240 NL
-245 QSDIESET
+245 ESET
-253 ESNEHSKIDPEDDF
+253 DPKIDL

-274 SAYDDTVG
+274 SAYDVPVA
-282 ENSRLEELSK
+282 ENSTLKEPSEFSS
-292 TDNEEI
+292 EEI
-298 DELYTDETDLP
+298 AEPHTDESDLQ
-309 PWESSESKTT
+309 PWESSESETL
-319 PDAYEAD
+319 PDVHETAD
-326 GIEPPIVK
+326 IEPPIVK
-334 MQITETGK
+334 MQVDETDK

-355 RAPSVPPFKPL
+355 REPSVPPFKPL
-366 SKEPELEREEP
+366 SKEPDKEREEP

-391 EPAKKLARKLPI
+391 EPAKKMARKLPI

-411 YTIEQELDLLIP
+411 YTIEQELDLLTP
-423 ASEAAYVVLVDFT
+423 AIEATYVVLIDFT
-436 SPHSALISNEEQLQI
+436 SPHSALISNDEQHQI

-470 LALGGDIL
+470 SALGEDIL
-478 IQFDNANT
+478 IQFDNANE

-501 TQLAQSY
+501 AQLARSY

-525 IVRGQQGRQERMAD
+525 IVRGQQGRQDRMAD
-539 EARFLTRSTKTDRL
+539 EARFLTRSTKTDRV

-563 NLKNGVLSTAEI
+563 DLKRGVLSTAEI
-575 KREDEDKVLILSLS
+575 KREDEDKVLILTLS

>member
-14 SWYQRPAF
+14 RWYQRPAF
-22 AAAIALVLLFSFTL
+22 AAAIALILLFSSTL
-36 IGSYLLAK
+36 VGSYLLAK
-44 NAAEKEALKQAKIW
+44 NAAENEALKQAKIW

-102 RLAAAGKQDGVH
+102 RLAAAGKQEGVH

-134 PTPVQQQLNY
+134 PTPIQQQLNY

-181 EKHFDDK
+181 EQHFDDQITDS
-188 TEDAME
+188 TEAQETIDD
-194 ASQLT
+194 
-199 EESDEEINDDNVV
+199 SDEEVYEDDVEA
-212 TEALAET
+212 EALIEQEPELDDQEQDTEFNSLDNHLGSEAET
-219 EELTEQEPQSVF
+219 EIESTI
-231 NASETEIDS
+231 ETEVD
-240 LEGDS
+240 
-245 QSDIESET
+245 T
-253 ESNEHSKIDPEDDF
+253 EVDY

-274 SAYDDTVG
+274 SAYDDPIV
-282 ENSRLEELSK
+282 ENSTS
-292 TDNEEI
+292 
-298 DELYTDETDLP
+298 DEPSEPNFEVAHEPDTDEADLP
-309 PWESSESKTT
+309 PWESSE
-319 PDAYEAD
+319 YETVVEANEPTD
-326 GIEPPIVK
+326 IEPPIVK
-334 MQITETGK
+334 MQVAETDK

-355 RAPSVPPFKPL
+355 REPSVPPFKPL
-366 SKEPELEREEP
+366 SKEPEQEREET

-391 EPAKKLARKLPI
+391 EPPKKLARKLPI

-411 YTIEQELDLLIP
+411 YTIEQELDLLTP
-423 ASEAAYVVLVDFT
+423 ASEAAYVVLIDFT

-470 LALGGDIL
+470 SALGEDIL
-478 IQFDNANT
+478 IQFDNASE

-501 TQLAQSY
+501 AQLARSY

-518 VLNVHTA
+518 ILNVHTA
-525 IVRGQQGRQERMAD
+525 IVRGQQGRQDRMAD

-563 NLKNGVLSTAEI
+563 DLKSGVLSTAEI

>member
-14 SWYQRPAF
+14 RWYQRPAF
-22 AAAIALVLLFSFTL
+22 AAAIALVLLFSSTL
-36 IGSYLLAK
+36 VGSYLLAIK
-44 NAAEKEALKQAKIW
+44 AAENEALKQAKIW

-102 RLAAAGKQDGVH
+102 RLAAAGNQEGVH

-167 SKLLEEE
+167 SKLLESE

-181 EKHFDDK
+181 EQYFDDQSI
-188 TEDAME
+188 DSME
-194 ASQLT
+194 ASETNRATEENISGEVDNEVANSEILT
-199 EESDEEINDDNVV
+199 EESQSSEQISDADLEPLEVEIH
-212 TEALAET
+212 
-219 EELTEQEPQSVF
+219 S
-231 NASETEIDS
+231 
-240 LEGDS
+240 
-245 QSDIESET
+245 ESEP
-253 ESNEHSKIDPEDDF
+253 KIETHENSEETF

-274 SAYDDTVG
+274 SAYDDPIV
-282 ENSRLEELSK
+282 EKSDPEETK
-292 TDNEEI
+292 AT
-298 DELYTDETDLP
+298 YTEQVREHDKDETDLP
-309 PWESSESKTT
+309 PWESIKHPTVTEPSE
-319 PDAYEAD
+319 PANM
-326 GIEPPIVK
+326 EPPIVK
-334 MQITETGK
+334 MQVNEAEN
-342 DEIDLVELLKPER
+342 DEIDLVDLLKPER
-355 RAPSVPPFKPL
+355 CEPSVPPFKPL
-366 SKEPELEREEP
+366 SKEPELDREEP
-377 SFETLMFDTTPERQ
+377 SFETLMFDTTPERK
-391 EPAKKLARKLPI
+391 EPTKKLARKLPI

-411 YTIEQELDLLIP
+411 YSIEQELDLLTP
-423 ASEAAYVVLVDFT
+423 ASEAAYVVLIDFT
-436 SPHSALISNEEQLQI
+436 SPHSALISNQEQLQI

-470 LALGGDIL
+470 FALGEDIL
-478 IQFDNANT
+478 IQFDDASD

-501 TQLAQSY
+501 AQLARSY
-508 NRSRSDQQEP
+508 NRSRQDQQEP

-563 NLKNGVLSTAEI
+563 DLKRGVLSTAEI

-589 KSYQDLLEKQ
+589 RSYQELLEKQ

-611 AQ
+611 SQ

>member
-14 SWYQRPAF
+14 RWYQRPAF
-22 AAAIALVLLFSFTL
+22 AAAIALVLLFSSTL
-36 IGSYLLAK
+36 VGSYLLAK
-44 NAAEKEALKQAKIW
+44 NAAENEALKQAKIW

-102 RLAAAGKQDGVH
+102 RLAAAGKQEGVH
-114 TAKSIAPNNETIAQL
+114 TAKSIAPNNEAIAQL

-181 EKHFDDK
+181 EQHFDDQITDS
-188 TEDAME
+188 TEAQETIDD
-194 ASQLT
+194 
-199 EESDEEINDDNVV
+199 SDEEVYEDDVEA
-212 TEALAET
+212 EALI
-219 EELTEQEPQSVF
+219 EQEPELDDQEQDTEINSLD
-231 NASETEIDS
+231 NHLGSEAEKEIESTIETEVD
-240 LEGDS
+240 
-245 QSDIESET
+245 T
-253 ESNEHSKIDPEDDF
+253 EVDY

-274 SAYDDTVG
+274 SAYDDPIV
-282 ENSRLEELSK
+282 ENSTSDEPSEPNFEEVHEP
-292 TDNEEI
+292 N
-298 DELYTDETDLP
+298 TDEADIP
-309 PWESSESKTT
+309 PWEPSENETMVET
-319 PDAYEAD
+319 NEPTN
-326 GIEPPIVK
+326 IEPPIVK
-334 MQITETGK
+334 MQIDETDK

-355 RAPSVPPFKPL
+355 REPSVPPFKPL
-366 SKEPELEREEP
+366 SKEPEQEREEP

-391 EPAKKLARKLPI
+391 EPVKKLARKLPI

-411 YTIEQELDLLIP
+411 YTIEQELDLLTP
-423 ASEAAYVVLVDFT
+423 ASEAAYVVLIDFT

-470 LALGGDIL
+470 SALGEDIL
-478 IQFDNANT
+478 IQFDNASE

-501 TQLAQSY
+501 AQLARSY

-518 VLNVHTA
+518 ILNVHTA
-525 IVRGQQGRQERMAD
+525 IVRGQQGRQDRMAD

-563 NLKNGVLSTAEI
+563 DLKSGVLSTAEI

>member
-14 SWYQRPAF
+14 RWYQRPAF
-22 AAAIALVLLFSFTL
+22 AAAIALVLLFTSTL
-36 IGSYLLAK
+36 VGSYLLAQK
-44 NAAEKEALKQAKIW
+44 AAENEALKQAKIW

-102 RLAAAGKQDGVH
+102 RLAAAGKQEGVH

-149 SSGAII
+149 SSGAIV

-181 EKHFDDK
+181 EQNFD
-188 TEDAME
+188 
-194 ASQLT
+194 
-199 EESDEEINDDNVV
+199 
-212 TEALAET
+212 
-219 EELTEQEPQSVF
+219 EQSTDSVE
-231 NASETEIDS
+231 ASETNSESENDVSDEVDNEVDNAVIFT
-240 LEGDS
+240 EGS
-245 QSDIESET
+245 QPSEHISETDIEPLEAETHSE
-253 ESNEHSKIDPEDDF
+253 PEPEIGSPENSEETF

-274 SAYDDTVG
+274 SAYDDPIV
-282 ENSRLEELSK
+282 ENSDPEETTATNTEQVSEQDK
-292 TDNEEI
+292 
-298 DELYTDETDLP
+298 DETDLP
-309 PWESSESKTT
+309 PWESIEHPTVTEPSE
-319 PDAYEAD
+319 PANM
-326 GIEPPIVK
+326 EPPIVK
-334 MQITETGK
+334 MQVNETDN
-342 DEIDLVELLKPER
+342 DEIDLVDLLKPER
-355 RAPSVPPFKPL
+355 REPSVPPFKPL
-366 SKEPELEREEP
+366 SKEPELDREEP
-377 SFETLMFDTTPERQ
+377 SFETLMFDSKPERQ
-391 EPAKKLARKLPI
+391 EPAKKMARKLPI

-411 YTIEQELDLLIP
+411 YTIEQELDLLTP
-423 ASEAAYVVLVDFT
+423 AIEATYVVLIDFT
-436 SPHSALISNEEQLQI
+436 SPHSALISNDEQHQI

-470 LALGGDIL
+470 SALGEDIL
-478 IQFDNANT
+478 IQFDNANE

-501 TQLAQSY
+501 AQLARSY

-525 IVRGQQGRQERMAD
+525 IVRGQQGRQDRMAD
-539 EARFLTRSTKTDRL
+539 EARFLTRSTKTDRV

-563 NLKNGVLSTAEI
+563 DLKRGVLSTAEI
-575 KREDEDKVLILSLS
+575 KREDEDKVLILTLS

>member
-14 SWYQRPAF
+14 RWYQRPAF
-22 AAAIALVLLFSFTL
+22 AAAIALVLLFSSTL
-36 IGSYLLAK
+36 VGSYLLAK
-44 NAAEKEALKQAKIW
+44 NAAENEALKQAKIW

-102 RLAAAGKQDGVH
+102 RLAAAGKQEGVH
-114 TAKSIAPNNETIAQL
+114 TAKSIAPNNEAIAQL

-181 EKHFDDK
+181 EQHFDDQITDS
-188 TEDAME
+188 TEAQETIDD
-194 ASQLT
+194 
-199 EESDEEINDDNVV
+199 SDEEVYEDDVEA
-212 TEALAET
+212 EALIEQEPELDDQEQDTEFNSLDNHLGSEAET
-219 EELTEQEPQSVF
+219 EIESTI
-231 NASETEIDS
+231 ETEVD
-240 LEGDS
+240 
-245 QSDIESET
+245 T
-253 ESNEHSKIDPEDDF
+253 EVDY

-274 SAYDDTVG
+274 SAYDDPIV
-282 ENSRLEELSK
+282 ENSTSDEPSEPNFEEVHEP
-292 TDNEEI
+292 N
-298 DELYTDETDLP
+298 TDEADIP
-309 PWESSESKTT
+309 PWEPSENETMVET
-319 PDAYEAD
+319 NEPTN
-326 GIEPPIVK
+326 IEPPIVK
-334 MQITETGK
+334 MQIDETDK

-355 RAPSVPPFKPL
+355 REPSVPPFKPL
-366 SKEPELEREEP
+366 SKEPEQEREEP

-391 EPAKKLARKLPI
+391 EPVKKLARKLPI

-411 YTIEQELDLLIP
+411 YTIEQELDLLTP
-423 ASEAAYVVLVDFT
+423 ASEAAYVVLIDFT

-470 LALGGDIL
+470 SALGEDIL
-478 IQFDNANT
+478 IQFDNASE

-501 TQLAQSY
+501 AQLARSY

-518 VLNVHTA
+518 ILNVHTA
-525 IVRGQQGRQERMAD
+525 IVRGQQGRQDRMAD

-563 NLKNGVLSTAEI
+563 DLKSGVLSTAEI

>member
-14 SWYQRPAF
+14 RWYQRPAF
-22 AAAIALVLLFSFTL
+22 AAAIALVLLFSSTL
-36 IGSYLLAK
+36 VGSYLLAK
-44 NAAEKEALKQAKIW
+44 NAAENEALKQAKIW

-102 RLAAAGKQDGVH
+102 RLAAAGKQEGVH
-114 TAKSIAPNNETIAQL
+114 TAKSIAPNNETIARL

-181 EKHFDDK
+181 EQHFDDQITDS
-188 TEDAME
+188 TEAQETIDD
-194 ASQLT
+194 
-199 EESDEEINDDNVV
+199 SDEEVNEDDV
-212 TEALAET
+212 AA
-219 EELTEQEPQSVF
+219 EELLEQEPQLNDQDQDTEINSQDIHLQPE
-231 NASETEIDS
+231 AETEIES
-240 LEGDS
+240 T
-245 QSDIESET
+245 IESEADT
-253 ESNEHSKIDPEDDF
+253 KVDF
-267 DDIGNFG
+267 DDIGNYG
-274 SAYDDTVG
+274 SAYDDPMV
-282 ENSRLEELSK
+282 ENSSSGK
-292 TDNEEI
+292 
-298 DELYTDETDLP
+298 
-309 PWESSESKTT
+309 PWEPSENTT
-319 PDAYEAD
+319 VVEANEPTD
-326 GIEPPIVK
+326 IEPPIVK
-334 MQITETGK
+334 MQVDETEK

-355 RAPSVPPFKPL
+355 REPSVPPFKPL
-366 SKEPELEREEP
+366 SKEPEQEREEP
-377 SFETLMFDTTPERQ
+377 SFETLMFETTPERQ
-391 EPAKKLARKLPI
+391 EPPKKLARKLPI

-411 YTIEQELDLLIP
+411 YTIEQELDLLTP
-423 ASEAAYVVLVDFT
+423 ASEAAYVVLIDFT
-436 SPHSALISNEEQLQI
+436 SPHSALISNEQQLQI

-470 LALGGDIL
+470 SALGEDIL
-478 IQFDNANT
+478 IQFDNASE

-501 TQLAQSY
+501 AQLARSY
-508 NRSRSDQQEP
+508 NSSRSDQQEP

-525 IVRGQQGRQERMAD
+525 IVRGQQGRQDRMAD

-563 NLKNGVLSTAEI
+563 DLKSGVLSTAEI

>member
-14 SWYQRPAF
+14 RWYQRPAF
-22 AAAIALVLLFSFTL
+22 AAAIALVLLFSSTL

-44 NAAEKEALKQAKIW
+44 NAAENEALKQAKIW

-86 DDPFVAGIQI
+86 DDPFVAGILI

-102 RLAAAGKQDGVH
+102 RLAAAGKQEGVH

-149 SSGAII
+149 SSGAIV

-181 EKHFDDK
+181 EQHFDDQS
-188 TEDAME
+188 TDSINTSE
-194 ASQLT
+194 ANN
-199 EESDEEINDDNVV
+199 ESDDDINSDGDANTEQPLTQESPLDDRDSD
-212 TEALAET
+212 TET
-219 EELTEQEPQSVF
+219 EYLEDDV
-231 NASETEIDS
+231 NSE
-240 LEGDS
+240 
-245 QSDIESET
+245 IESEF
-253 ESNEHSKIDPEDDF
+253 ESNLESETDPKVDL

-274 SAYDDTVG
+274 SAYDEPIA
-282 ENSRLEELSK
+282 ENSTLKEPSEFSG
-292 TDNEEI
+292 EEI
-298 DELYTDETDLP
+298 AEPHTDESDLP
-309 PWESSESKTT
+309 PWESSESETVT
-319 PDAYEAD
+319 DVHETAD
-326 GIEPPIVK
+326 IEPPIVK
-334 MQITETGK
+334 MQVDETDK

-355 RAPSVPPFKPL
+355 REPSVPPFKPL
-366 SKEPELEREEP
+366 SKEPDQEREEP
-377 SFETLMFDTTPERQ
+377 SFETLLFDTTPERQ
-391 EPAKKLARKLPI
+391 EPAKKMARKLPI

-411 YTIEQELDLLIP
+411 YTIEQELDLLTP
-423 ASEAAYVVLVDFT
+423 AIEATYVVLIDFT
-436 SPHSALISNEEQLQI
+436 SPHSALISNDEQHQI

-470 LALGGDIL
+470 SALGEDIL
-478 IQFDNANT
+478 IQFDNASE

-501 TQLAQSY
+501 AQLARSY

-525 IVRGQQGRQERMAD
+525 IVRGQQGRQDRMAD
-539 EARFLTRSTKTDRL
+539 EARFLTRSTKTDRV

-563 NLKNGVLSTAEI
+563 DLKRGVLSTAEI
-575 KREDEDKVLILSLS
+575 KREDEDKVLILTLS

>member
-14 SWYQRPAF
+14 RWYQRPAF
-22 AAAIALVLLFSFTL
+22 AAAIALILLFSSTL
-36 IGSYLLAK
+36 VGSYLLAK
-44 NAAEKEALKQAKIW
+44 NAAENEALKQAKIW

-102 RLAAAGKQDGVH
+102 RLAAAGKQEGVH

-181 EKHFDDK
+181 EQHFDDQITDS
-188 TEDAME
+188 TEAQETIDD
-194 ASQLT
+194 
-199 EESDEEINDDNVV
+199 SDEEVYEDDVEA
-212 TEALAET
+212 EALIEQEPELDDQEQDTEFNSLDNHLGSEAET
-219 EELTEQEPQSVF
+219 EIESTI
-231 NASETEIDS
+231 ETEVD
-240 LEGDS
+240 
-245 QSDIESET
+245 T
-253 ESNEHSKIDPEDDF
+253 EVDY

-274 SAYDDTVG
+274 SAYDDPIV
-282 ENSRLEELSK
+282 ENSTS
-292 TDNEEI
+292 
-298 DELYTDETDLP
+298 DEPSEPNFEVAHEPDTDEADLP
-309 PWESSESKTT
+309 PWESSE
-319 PDAYEAD
+319 YETVVEANEPTD
-326 GIEPPIVK
+326 IEPPIVK
-334 MQITETGK
+334 MQVAETDK

-355 RAPSVPPFKPL
+355 REPSVPPFKPL
-366 SKEPELEREEP
+366 SKEPEQEREEP

-391 EPAKKLARKLPI
+391 EPPKKLARKLPI

-411 YTIEQELDLLIP
+411 YTIEQELDLLTP
-423 ASEAAYVVLVDFT
+423 ASEAAYVVLIDFT

-470 LALGGDIL
+470 SALGEDIL
-478 IQFDNANT
+478 IQFDNASE

-501 TQLAQSY
+501 AQLARSY

-518 VLNVHTA
+518 ILNVHTA
-525 IVRGQQGRQERMAD
+525 IVRGQQGRQDRMAD

-563 NLKNGVLSTAEI
+563 DLKSGVLSTAEI